1 MTPLSS
7 ADGHWVSASHVQ
19 QLVEIARR
27 WNVTSG
33 QLVSGLEWSEDLLTN
48 PGGRV
53 PVGVYAALI
62 ERARRLTGE
71 PGLGFY
77 LGLQKRMTGYGYLGF
92 AAMSSSCLRD
102 ALEIAVRY
110 ASVVTSFVQIRLQTE
125 GHMACLVVE
134 EQVDLGSARD
144 VPLISLVS
152 GMRRLASLL
161 TGREIRA
168 EYVDLSIP
176 EPAYFY
182 RFQHLLTHARFGRLA
197 TQLVLDARLLDLPL
211 VHGDRAALWLTRDH
225 CERALQQ
232 QGSPDVERV
241 REVIW
246 TDGGHRGLEDVAKTL
261 ALSSRTLKRRL
272 AAQGLSF
279 STLLTQERRRKA
291 TFLLDMRQMPLETV
305 AQRLG
310 YSTVSNF
317 ARAFR
322 QWTGKTP
329 AEYRRSRGHADP
341 MALIRNVEHG
351 RGHR

>member
-1 MTPLSS
+1 MTPL
-7 ADGHWVSASHVQ
+7 ANAEGHWVSASHVQ
-19 QLVEIARR
+19 QLVEISRR
-27 WNVTSG
+27 WNVTPS
-33 QLVSGLEWSEDLLTN
+33 QLFAGLEWDEGIMTN
-48 PGGRV
+48 PGIRV
-53 PVGVYAALI
+53 PVAAYAALI
-62 ERARRLTGE
+62 ERSRQLTGE

-102 ALEIAVRY
+102 ALELVARY
-110 ASVVTSFVQIRLQTE
+110 ASVVTSFVQVRLQTE
-125 GHMACLVVE
+125 GRMACLVIE
-134 EQVDLGSARD
+134 EHVDLGSARD
-144 VPLISLVS
+144 IPLIGLVS

-161 TGREIRA
+161 TGRDLRA

-176 EPAYFY
+176 EPPYFS
-182 RFQHLLTHARFGRLA
+182 RFQHLLTNARFGRLA
-197 TQLVLDARLLDLPL
+197 TQLVLDAKLLDLPL
-211 VHGDRAALWLTRDH
+211 VHSDRAALLLTRDH

-246 TDGGHRGLEDVAKTL
+246 SDGGYRGLEDVAKTL

-272 AAQGLSF
+272 AAQGVSF
-279 STLLTQERRRKA
+279 SALLAQERRRKA
-291 TFLLDMRQMPLETV
+291 TFLLDMRQMPLEMV

-322 QWTGKTP
+322 HWTGKTP
-329 AEYRRSRGHADP
+329 AEYRRSRGHMDP
-341 MALIRNVEHG
+341 MASLGSLDHG
-351 RGHR
+351 NGH